1 MVHSSLHPYYALARR
16 AFGVDFLRRQ
26 RGERHCERESS
37 YQKASHILDLLSFCP
52 TSPAAALSSGPGCL
66 FTALLALPETDGI
79 PKGEPAHVRGTFA
92 SWHRCGVAGC
102 SLDRRPRTPKSS
114 NRGFFRRL
122 PETRAAPRDC
132 AELWPC
138 VCEGRG
144 GAADAKTSP
153 CHSGSLQ
160 ILPGWRTVVPN
171 PHAHRRE

>member
-1 MVHSSLHPYYALARR
+1 MGFQCRFSAPAAGGTSLSARE
-16 AFGVDFLRRQ
+16 FLSEGVSYSWSPFL
-26 RGERHCERESS
+26 
-37 YQKASHILDLLSFCP
+37 CP

-66 FTALLALPETDGI
+66 LTALLALPETAGI

-92 SWHRCGVAGC
+92 SWHRCRVAGC

-138 VCEGRG
+138 GCEQR
-144 GAADAKTSP
+144 GAAAGSKTSP